1 MDGALHVRFSGP
13 LVPLVGGLRA
23 ELIRLGYAPVTVRVH
38 LQLWAHVS
46 RWLGE
51 RGLQPAELTQTAL
64 GDFLVER
71 RRTHVV
77 LVSPAGL
84 APGLDWLRRTG
95 VVPPAPAPV
104 LAGDP
109 VETVL
114 QAFQGYLQVERGVLA
129 ATGEKY
135 ADCLRPFLTD
145 RLRQGALDWE
155 SLAAGDIS
163 RFTAARLPAMAPSS
177 AKSTVTALRSLLRYL
192 HVIGELPL
200 PLAAAVPSVAS
211 WRLAALPTGLDAGQV
226 QALLGACDGGT
237 AVGRRDLAVLLLLS
251 RLGLRSV
258 EVATLAM
265 SDLDWRD
272 GTLLVHGKGN
282 RLDRLP
288 LPVDV
293 GGALVAYLQHDRP
306 AQAAG
311 RSVFVRA
318 RAPYVALDRKS
329 VGTLVGRAATRAG
342 LGVVHAHRLRHTV
355 ASAVLAAGAPLP
367 EVAQLLRHRSIASTA
382 IYAKVDHRRLA
393 ELARPWPAGG
403 QL

>member
-1 MDGALHVRFSGP
+1 MRFCGP
-13 LVPLVGGLRA
+13 LVPLVDGLRA
-23 ELIRLGYAPVTVRVH
+23 ELFGLGYAPVTVRVH

-46 RWLGE
+46 RWLGD
-51 RGLQPAELTQTAL
+51 RALQPAELTETAI

-77 LVSPAGL
+77 LVSPGGL
-84 APGLDWLRRTG
+84 APGLGWLRRTG
-95 VVPPAPAPV
+95 AVPPAV
-104 LAGDP
+104 SEVVAGDP
-109 VETVL
+109 VEVVL

-129 ATGEKY
+129 ATGVKY
-135 ADCLRPFLTD
+135 ADCLRPFLID
-145 RLRQGALDWE
+145 RLHRGALDWT

-163 RFTAARLPAMAPSS
+163 RFTAARLPAMSPSS

-192 HVIGELPL
+192 HVIGELPFS
-200 PLAAAVPSVAS
+200 LAAAVPAVAS
-211 WRLAALPTGLDAGQV
+211 WRLTGLPTGLDASQIH
-226 QALLGACDGGT
+226 ALLGACDRGT

-258 EVATLAM
+258 EVTTLKM
-265 SDLDWRD
+265 SDLDWRN

-282 RLDRLP
+282 RVDRLP

-293 GGALVAYLQHDRP
+293 GAALVTYLQHGRP

-329 VGTLVGRAATRAG
+329 VGTLVGRAAARAG

-355 ASAVLAAGAPLP
+355 ASAALAAGAPLP
-367 EVAQLLRHRSIASTA
+367 EVGQLLRHRSIASTM

-393 ELARPWPAGG
+393 ELARPWPAPAG

>member
-1 MDGALHVRFSGP
+1 MDGALRVRFRGP
-13 LVPLVGGLRA
+13 LVPLVDGLRA
-23 ELIRLGYAPVTVRVH
+23 ELFGLGYAPATVQVH

-51 RGLQPAELTQTAL
+51 RGLALAELTETAM
-64 GDFLVER
+64 GTFLVER

-84 APGLDWLRRTG
+84 APGLGWLRGTG
-95 VVPPAPAPV
+95 AVPPAGPKA

-109 VETVL
+109 VEAVL
-114 QAFQGYLQVERGVLA
+114 QAFQGYLQVERGVLP

-135 ADCLRPFLTD
+135 VDCLRPFLTD
-145 RLRQGALDWE
+145 RLHHGALDWQ
-155 SLAAGDIS
+155 SLTAGDIS
-163 RFTAARLPAMAPSS
+163 RFTAARLPAMSPSS

-192 HVIGELPL
+192 HVIGELPVS
-200 PLAAAVPSVAS
+200 LAAAVPTVAS
-211 WRLAALPTGLDAGQV
+211 WRLAGLPIGLDAGQV
-226 QALLGACDGGT
+226 QALLGACDLGT

-258 EVATLAM
+258 EVTTLGM

-293 GGALVAYLQHDRP
+293 GAALVGYLQHGRP

-311 RSVFVRA
+311 RSVFVTA
-318 RAPYVALDRKS
+318 RAPYRALDRKS
-329 VGTLVGRAATRAG
+329 VGTLVARAAARAG
-342 LGVVHAHRLRHTV
+342 LVHAHRLRHTV

-367 EVAQLLRHRSIASTA
+367 EVGQLLRHRSIASTK
-382 IYAKVDHRRLA
+382 IYAKVDHRRLI
-393 ELARPWPAGG
+393 ELARTWPAAAG